1 LAAAASVF
9 VLVGHSGDDRK
20 TFNSGA
26 VSNGWVAFAV
36 TDVPSE
42 NGIYVVRQGGS
53 PRRVAGSAGDQ
64 VERRCPAFSPDGR
77 RLVYGQS
84 TPIAL
89 VVANVRADGTLADAV
104 TFPVNDSSP
113 PCGIWSPDGRW
124 IAFGA
129 GDTDDHTQPVETVFG
144 VNLVDTETGAV
155 RVLPSGR
162 PVSDLAWS
170 PDGTKLAL
178 ADGGIAVYSLATGEV
193 RHLIDGTRVQTLDW
207 SPDGR
212 RIAFDRVD
220 PAAIPPPEPAV
231 SDARQLAIIDA
242 DGTDERIIAS
252 GYHANQ
258 GIGPVWSP
266 DGNRI
271 VYQRV
276 CDRRTLP
283 AGVPYTCR
291 EAHEVVVASLDQT
304 AGQGVTQVL
313 IPPPETADAGGSTVW
328 WPFYVTW
335 SPDGETLL
343 YQAWPDPTL
352 PRCDVN
358 QGCIALLAVLADGNG
373 TATILTGDLEVG
385 LDREPGVPTQSW
397 GRQPPD

>member
-1 LAAAASVF
+1 MKAEP
-9 VLVGHSGDDRK
+9 
-20 TFNSGA
+20 GA
-26 VSNGWVAFAV
+26 
-36 TDVPSE
+36 PL
-42 NGIYVVRQGGS
+42 
-53 PRRVAGSAGDQ
+53 RRFYYEETTWKA
-64 VERRCPAFSPDGR
+64 RPTLSPDGAQAC
-77 RLVYGQS
+77 VSVQS
-84 TPIAL
+84 FDMAE
-89 VVANVRADGTLADAV
+89 NKGLASLWLFSAFGGAPRQLTSAGEKDAE
-104 TFPVNDSSP
+104 PR
-113 PCGIWSPDGRW
+113 WSPDGRW

-231 SDARQLAIIDA
+231 SDARQLAVIDA